1 MGDTLFITS
10 NKLKFSI
17 FVEDVKYRILHIQI
31 ISNKGTIIKSIE
43 NINLNYIRYFYEHIH
58 EKNETWYVI
67 RVMQENNK
75 IALSSPIFIEDSL
88 INNNNLPHAT

>member
-43 NINLNYIRYFYEHIH
+43 NINLNYISYFYEHIL
-58 EKNETWYVI
+58 EKNESWYVI
-67 RVMQENNK
+67 RVIQENYK

-88 INNNNLPHAT
+88 IKNKNWTTEN